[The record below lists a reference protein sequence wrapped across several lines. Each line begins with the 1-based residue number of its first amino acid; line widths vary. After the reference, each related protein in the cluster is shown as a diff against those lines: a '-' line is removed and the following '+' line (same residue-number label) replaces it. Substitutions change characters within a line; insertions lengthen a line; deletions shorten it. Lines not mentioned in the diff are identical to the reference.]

1 MRAAALLLL
10 LFLAGCAGHS
20 IECLD
25 SVARNNCPPDSPAG
39 QAMQQQRK
47 DEETFAEIDDS
58 RCKSFGNPGSPAY
71 ARCRANIQKERPAA
85 SAMPK

>member
-1 MRAAALLLL
+1 MRTAALFLLL
-10 LFLAGCAGHS
+10 ILGGCAGHS

-25 SVARNNCPPDSPAG
+25 SVARSNCPPDSPAG

-58 RCKSFGNPGSPAY
+58 RCKSFGNPGSQPY
-71 ARCRANIQKERPAA
+71 AQCRAKLQKDRPA
-85 SAMPK
+85 SATPK